1 MIIIAQVIKGPV
13 TRVLPVGAIRVGMSH
28 KAPDVIS
35 LDDLVALHGTTA
47 SAEQAAPSSST
58 PSGPIVFVVGAFAH
72 GQIDYSYTDKLV
84 SISQYP
90 LSAAYCLSRITNTFE
105 RAWGVC

>member
-1 MIIIAQVIKGPV
+1 M
-13 TRVLPVGAIRVGMSH
+13 GMSH
-28 KAPDVIS
+28 KAPEVIG
-35 LDDLVALHGTTA
+35 LEELIALHGTA
-47 SAEQAAPSSST
+47 PAAEALGAAGG
-58 PSGPIVFVVGAFAH
+58 GPIVFVVGAFAH

-90 LSAAYCLSRITNTFE
+90 LSAAYCLARITNAFE